1 MKSGFPMRI
10 SRFKDQRVVGVLR
23 VHDAGTSVDAD
34 SLASRAKRYEPQA
47 DRKCASPGNQ
57 VGG

>member
-1 MKSGFPMRI
+1 MRI
-10 SRFKDQRVVGVLR
+10 SRFKDQRFVGVLR
-23 VHDAGTSVDAD
+23 GHDAVASGYAD

-47 DRKCASPGNQ
+47 DRECASPGNQ